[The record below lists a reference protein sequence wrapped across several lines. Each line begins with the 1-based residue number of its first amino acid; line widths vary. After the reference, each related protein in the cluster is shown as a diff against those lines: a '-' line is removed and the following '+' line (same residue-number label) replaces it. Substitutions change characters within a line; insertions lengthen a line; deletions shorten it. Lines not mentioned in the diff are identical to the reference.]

1 MRPTKAT
8 TGLSGSTPSSSAIV
22 PVSGNHFCGSMPFKT
37 VCTFAGSMRGYVS
50 STACFMPADTAMTAS
65 AYSKAFFSDQDET
78 L

>member
-1 MRPTKAT
+1 
-8 TGLSGSTPSSSAIV
+8 
-22 PVSGNHFCGSMPFKT
+22 MPFKT
-37 VCTFAGSMRGYVS
+37 VCTFAASIRGYAS